1 MFRVIS
7 GPALIAA
14 LVLTAITTLLL
25 SSAVAAARPS
35 KEFLPPP
42 DGLLDSSSCGYEI
55 LVTFPVQ
62 QEYITT
68 YFDREGNVTKQIVTG
83 RLVVTFTNTAT
94 DESLTTNISGPSH
107 LNFVRESFTG
117 EGRIG
122 GPVGFLPGFN
132 LFSGRLDLLTGAMH
146 GHLHTDICAAL
157 AP

>member
-7 GPALIAA
+7 RPALVVA
-14 LVLTAITTLLL
+14 LVLAAICTGSL
-25 SSAVAAARPS
+25 SGAVAAARPS

-42 DGLLDSSSCGYEI
+42 DGLLDTTSCGYEI

-68 YFDREGNVTKQIVTG
+68 FLDRASTVTKQIVTG
-83 RLVVTFTNTAT
+83 HLVVTFTNTAT
-94 DESLTTNISGPSH
+94 GESLTSNISGPSH
-107 LNFVRESFTG
+107 LNFVRDSFTG

-132 LFSGRLDLLTGAMH
+132 IFSGRLDLVTGEMH
-146 GHLHTDICAAL
+146 GHIHTDVCQAL